1 MTGEII
7 GILIVGAMFGAI
19 IALVINKVRK

>member
-1 MTGEII
+1 MTGAII

-19 IALVINKVRK
+19 IALIINKVRK